1 MARQCRSRTMTDFF
15 YSLPIWQSTI
25 LVLGAALAIGLG
37 SSLGLRALF
46 RIRPTNEEKE
56 IAFNLMQV
64 AAAYVGIMI
73 AFAGVQAWQDFA
85 DAQGA
90 VSHEA
95 ATAAELYQD
104 LSIYGPETRA
114 ARSALRAYV
123 GSITQEEWPLL
134 SQGKGSAAT
143 ETALLNVF
151 NEVGQLDP
159 DDNRTG
165 AIYTEALSRLN
176 DLINLRRERIIQSQA
191 GLPLILWSIGLV
203 GSLLTL
209 AYASTFSPTRSNILM
224 ISGFSM
230 TLGLVF
236 LFILTVDYPFKGEFS
251 VSNRELVK
259 LTSEFDM
266 LDRMGVRD
274 SG

>member
-1 MARQCRSRTMTDFF
+1 MTDFF

-25 LVLGAALAIGLG
+25 LVLGAALTIGLG

-143 ETALLNVF
+143 EAALLNVF
-151 NEVGQLDP
+151 NEVGELDP

-165 AIYTEALSRLN
+165 AIYAEALSRLN
-176 DLINLRRERIIQSQA
+176 DLINLRRDRIIQSQA

-203 GSLLTL
+203 GSLLTM

-236 LFILTVDYPFKGEFS
+236 LFILTVDYPFKGQFS
-251 VSNRELVK
+251 VSNGELVQ
-259 LTSEFDM
+259 LTSEFDR
-266 LDRMGVRD
+266 LDRMVFKG
-274 SG
+274 GG

>member
-1 MARQCRSRTMTDFF
+1 MTDFF

-46 RIRPTNEEKE
+46 RIKANSEEKE

-73 AFAGVQAWQDFA
+73 AFAGVQAWQDFD

-95 ATAAELYQD
+95 ATAAELNQD
-104 LSIYGPETRA
+104 LSIYGPETRP
-114 ARSALRAYV
+114 ARIALRAYIE
-123 GSITQEEWPLL
+123 SISEDEWPLL
-134 SQGKGSAAT
+134 NQGKGSAAT

-151 NEVGQLDP
+151 NEVGKLEP
-159 DDNRTG
+159 DNNRTG

-176 DLINLRRERIIQSQA
+176 DLINIRRDRIIQSQA
-191 GLPLILWSIGLV
+191 GIPLILWSIGLV
-203 GSLLTL
+203 GSLLTV
-209 AYASTFSPTRSNILM
+209 AYASAFSPTRLNIVM

-251 VSNRELVK
+251 VSNRDLVK
-259 LTSEFDM
+259 LTAEFDT
-266 LDRMGVRD
+266 LDRMVFRG
-274 SG
+274 GG